1 MSHQGLRPSHDRWCG
16 RGWTPKRCWL
26 FVMNTCIV
34 MVCRLLRCPLHIHAQ
49 QTTKHHAVPESRF
62 DSSEAH
68 LPVVAR
74 HDASDLRKSVP
85 LPHQKSFQQHL
96 FPVELPTQG
105 LPTCSE
111 CATAVRLLPLFE
123 CDGSHAPWLQTHC
136 SSKAVSSVP
145 IRL

>member
-1 MSHQGLRPSHDRWCG
+1 MVWARLDAQTLLAVCNEYMYCHGLSP
-16 RGWTPKRCWL
+16 TQ
-26 FVMNTCIV
+26 
-34 MVCRLLRCPLHIHAQ
+34 AQ
-49 QTTKHHAVPESRF
+49 HHAVPESRF